1 MELNGFQLE
10 PHAPNSCESLASP
23 KISEHL
29 ANISVGSCRVLLA
42 REKKWVGMEPFG
54 KDLDNNI

>member
-10 PHAPNSCESLASP
+10 PHAPLGCESLTLP
-23 KISEHL
+23 KILEHL
-29 ANISVGSCRVLLA
+29 ANISADLRRPLVAC
-42 REKKWVGMEPFG
+42 EKKWVGMEPFG

>member
-10 PHAPNSCESLASP
+10 PHAPLGCESLTLP
-23 KISEHL
+23 KILEHL
-29 ANISVGSCRVLLA
+29 ANISVGLCRVLVA

-54 KDLDNNI
+54 NRVGNNI